1 MLIALLQPHSLGL
14 VTGSGR
20 GEANFPLCRYCR
32 LLLFRHQEDYQALLA
47 FDIAEKLLEAV
58 YFRAILVRSE
68 RMSDAEGQA
77 PVFPWKQPLV
87 GKDTLVM
94 TTLDVHAAGEPLRII
109 TGGLP
114 ELEGDTIL
122 ERRRFMQQHYDHIRR
137 TLMWEPRGHYNMYGC
152 ALTPP
157 VTPEADLGVIF
168 MHNEGYS
175 TMCGH
180 GVIALVTALVET
192 GTLPAKG
199 TQTPVN
205 LDTPAGLVRA
215 TAHLDGAGQ
224 VERVSFLNVP
234 SFVYARDVEIAVP
247 GWGTLRVDVAF
258 GGAFYA
264 FLNAED
270 VGLTVRPEQM
280 AQLVA
285 AGEAVKKAVNEVL
298 PIKHPVEEDLGF
310 LYGTILIGPAEIPD
324 HHSRNICVFADAEVD
339 RSPTGTGVSARLA
352 IHHARGE
359 IAEGQQVIIE
369 SILGAGSAFGGRVVG
384 RARVGNYEAII
395 PEVSGSAFITG
406 RQEFFL
412 DPRDTLGRG
421 FLIGQ

>member
-1 MLIALLQPHSLGL
+1 MKLTWKHRPPDKDALLL
-14 VTGSGR
+14 
-20 GEANFPLCRYCR
+20 
-32 LLLFRHQEDYQALLA
+32 
-47 FDIAEKLLEAV
+47 
-58 YFRAILVRSE
+58 
-68 RMSDAEGQA
+68 
-77 PVFPWKQPLV
+77 
-87 GKDTLVM
+87 
-94 TTLDVHAAGEPLRII
+94 TTLDAHAAGEPLRII

-122 ERRRFMQQHYDHIRR
+122 ARRRFMQQHYDHIRR
-137 TLMWEPRGHYNMYGC
+137 ALMWEPRGHFNMYGC

-192 GTLPAKG
+192 GTLPPTG
-199 TQTPVN
+199 THTPVN

-215 TAHLDGAGQ
+215 TAHLDSAGH

-234 SFVYARDVEIAVP
+234 SFVYARDVDIDVP
-247 GWGTLRVDVAF
+247 AWGRLRVDVAF

-264 FLNAED
+264 FLNAGD
-270 VGLTVRPEQM
+270 VGLKVTPEQT

-285 AGEAVKKAVNEVL
+285 AGEAIKKAVNAVL
-298 PIKHPVEEDLGF
+298 PIKHPFEKDLGF
-310 LYGTILIGPAEIPD
+310 LYGTILIGPPEQAD

-352 IHHARGE
+352 IHHARGD
-359 IAEGQQVIIE
+359 ITEGQQIVIE
-369 SILGAGSAFGGRVVG
+369 SILGATSAFGGRVVG
-384 RARVGNYEAII
+384 HTKVGAYQAII
-395 PEVSGSAFITG
+395 PEVSGTAFITG
-406 RQEFFL
+406 RQEFIL